1 MLRANDI
8 SPFFI
13 DSFKNYH
20 TLYSK
25 QANWYMNNFDF
36 DSLVANDNFEGF
48 ALPARWHD
56 ILGNLFPDSWF
67 EGMRSNFGETL
78 SDDMIIESVHQASVF
93 FNMDDPMA
101 VQEDYAIGV
110 YNQLPFTPI
119 DDIVVFNKPAG
130 LAVQGGTG
138 IRKSV
143 DKMAA
148 ALFPYDKVSLVH
160 RLDKETSGVLVVAK
174 NQRAAQNLAVQFQ
187 NKTAHKEYLALL
199 NGDVNPASGV
209 IDNFMLKGQV
219 FDAPTRLNN
228 GTGSRPQRAITD
240 YKGLSNATSTL
251 SWVQFSPKTGRTHQL
266 RLHSAFSLNAPIVG
280 DDLYGR
286 RQNVDSV
293 LQSMLATNNLFLFA
307 YKITFQHPSSGRMM
321 TLRAT
326 VPDFMLPI
334 MKFLEFKMP

>member
-1 MLRANDI
+1 MADFIEVSKVEEGTRLLRWFLRQFPAMPQREFYKLCRGGQIRVNSKRVRGQEILRDGDAVRIPPTIAQYANPSVKKTED
-8 SPFFI
+8 
-13 DSFKNYH
+13 
-20 TLYSK
+20 
-25 QANWYMNNFDF
+25 
-36 DSLVANDNFEGF
+36 
-48 ALPARWHD
+48 
-56 ILGNLFPDSWF
+56 GNAFS
-67 EGMRSNFGETL
+67 L
-78 SDDMIIESVHQASVF
+78 SDLESLRKCIIY
-93 FNMDDPMA
+93 ND
-101 VQEDYAIGV
+101 EDV
-110 YNQLPFTPI
+110 
-119 DDIVVFNKPAG
+119 VVFNKPAG

-174 NQRAAQNLAVQFQ
+174 NQRAAQFLADAFQ
-187 NKTAHKEYLALL
+187 NKKAHKEYLALL
-199 NGDVNPASGV
+199 NGNVNPKTGT

-219 FDAPTRLNN
+219 FDNPARLNN
-228 GTGSRPQRAITD
+228 GTGPRPQRAITD
-240 YKGLSNATSTL
+240 YKVLSNATSTL

-307 YKITFQHPSSGRMM
+307 YKLTFQHPTTGRMI
-321 TLRAT
+321 TIRAQ
-326 VPDFMLPI
+326 VPEFMVPV
-334 MKFLEFKMP
+334 MRFLEFKLP